1 MRTSESFKEIAVAL
15 IKAKSG
21 FVAAKKSG
29 KNSHLGNTYAN
40 LGDILDAIGPSLEKN
55 KIMVIQSMMDTSTD
69 KVMHLETMFL
79 HESGEWMAF
88 QFNMPISKTV
98 EQAYGSTTS
107 YARRYAL
114 AAALGIKQADDD
126 AEIAKMKPQDFKK
139 RIDACE
145 DLESLREI
153 YKLAKQTLTPAEW
166 KVTEDD
172 ITKRQA
178 QLKVTPA
185 NGFNPGKPQEVAK
198 REPEQV
204 ESNPEPEAQDISSF
218 N

>member
-1 MRTSESFKEIAVAL
+1 MRTSEKFTTVAAAL
-15 IKAKSG
+15 IRAKSK

-29 KNSHLGNTYAN
+29 KNNHLGNTYAN
-40 LGDILDAIGPSLEKN
+40 LGDILDAITPALSEN
-55 KIMVIQSMMDTSTD
+55 KIMVIQSMMDTSTE

-79 HESGEWMAF
+79 HESGEFMAF
-88 QFNMPISKTV
+88 QYNMPISKTV

-126 AEIAKMKPQDFKK
+126 AEITKMTPKDFKK

-153 YKLAKQTLTPAEW
+153 YKMAKQTLTPAEW
-166 KVTEDD
+166 KITEDD

-178 QLKVTPA
+178 ELKVTPA

-198 REPEQV
+198 REPEKV
-204 ESNPEPEAQDISSF
+204 ESKPEPEAQDISSF